1 MDISWQEFR
10 AQCLEASVAL
20 LWRQWCSLGVS
31 GHADPVNPSLLL
43 DPEAL
48 LLATTILGRSEPR
61 LFDEMLDWLNCFGGL
76 ISLQRL
82 KNLHHSMQL
91 GEEQV
96 LSAIAAWLVTQK
108 KHPRWKTLV
117 SFKPPPGDPAHLF
130 LGPPFS
136 ERSAPE
142 PCFLTY
148 GLRRS
153 CIHVRGHSRSPNP
166 ASASN
171 LMLTLRALIGVSS
184 RVEVILFL
192 GGGTP
197 AYATEIARATGYAPR
212 TLQALLS
219 EMVLSGRVLS
229 QEPALGVGKKIQ
241 RGANR
246 TYRMVSADWTFLTG
260 GSALPEWT
268 PWAAFFRF
276 ICQVLHAIPAP
287 GEPEKHSAV
296 ISSKIRDAMRLAGP
310 LLTPHRFFDDLAVRS
325 EAPGEEILQ
334 KMSGAIFNLIARM

>member
-10 AQCLEASVAL
+10 AQCLEATVDL

-31 GHADPVNPSLLL
+31 GHAAPVNPSLLL

-48 LLATTILGRSEPR
+48 LLATTVLGRSEPR
-61 LFDEMLDWLNCFGGL
+61 LFDEMLDWLNSFGSL

-82 KNLHHSMQL
+82 KNLHHTVQL
-91 GEEQV
+91 GEERV

-117 SFKPPPGDPAHLF
+117 SPRKHVGDPEPLF
-130 LGPPFS
+130 RGHPS
-136 ERSAPE
+136 SDGSAPE
-142 PCFLTY
+142 PSFLTY
-148 GLRRS
+148 GLKRS
-153 CIHVRGHSRSPNP
+153 CIHLREHSRSPDP

-192 GGGTP
+192 GGGAP

-219 EMVLSGRVLS
+219 EMILSGHVLS
-229 QEPALGVGKKIQ
+229 QESSLGLGKKIQ

-246 TYRMVSADWTFLTG
+246 TYRMMSADWTFLTG
-260 GSALPEWT
+260 GSALPQWT

-276 ICQVLHAIPAP
+276 IGQVLDAIPAP
-287 GEPEKHSAV
+287 GQPERHSAV
-296 ISSKIRDAMRLAGP
+296 ISSKIREAMRVAGP
-310 LLTPHRFFDDLAVRS
+310 VLGPHRFFDDLAVCLD
-325 EAPGEEILQ
+325 APGEELLQ
-334 KMSGAIFNLIARM
+334 KIGGALLHLIARM